1 MSEWL
6 VRLQGSDADLQ
17 EMSDEFRSPEL
28 KVSKEEDGY
37 FLRSTE
43 DLGGL
48 TDHHDVL
55 EQATELLQLLTGII
69 KLRSGYSEAVRPD
82 GYVIRI
88 NDDGTR
94 NRFMDLQATVRV
106 RAKLTLGA
114 PSTIVS
120 GPPEAEA
127 WMILARQDEKVFDA
141 LRFFQEET
149 TWWSLRRAYEV
160 VESELKQ
167 PSRIAKLKWA
177 SEKQIKHFKE
187 WAGHYVHGERRDL
200 PDQRYYPR
208 FTLPEAESFIQRLLI
223 EWLRWKLNKLD

>member
-1 MSEWL
+1 MTEWL

-43 DLGGL
+43 DLGDL

-106 RAKLTLGA
+106 RAKLTYQ
-114 PSTIVS
+114 
-120 GPPEAEA
+120 
-127 WMILARQDEKVFDA
+127 AR
-141 LRFFQEET
+141 
-149 TWWSLRRAYEV
+149 
-160 VESELKQ
+160 
-167 PSRIAKLKWA
+167 
-177 SEKQIKHFKE
+177 
-187 WAGHYVHGERRDL
+187 
-200 PDQRYYPR
+200 RYR
-208 FTLPEAESFIQRLLI
+208 
-223 EWLRWKLNKLD
+223 